1 MAKLT
6 GYYAVAATQEGT
18 YSGSKDY
25 YYAIFEDG
33 YTYKAGDQILVSG
46 CNKNILTI
54 KEILTVEEAA
64 EKCSKNITAEVICRV
79 DTFAYDQRVEN
90 RKQVEKVKKAM
101 DAMIKQMD
109 ETKKYEVYAA
119 ENPALKELLNEY
131 RSLGGNI

>member
-6 GYYAVAATQEGT
+6 GYYAVAVTQEGT

-25 YYAIFEDG
+25 CYAIFEDG

-64 EKCSKNITAEVICRV
+64 ERCSKNITAEVICRV
-79 DTFAYDQRVEN
+79 DTFAYNQRVEN
-90 RKQVEKVKKAM
+90 RKQAEKLKKEM
-101 DAMIKQMD
+101 DKMIKQMD
-109 ETKKYEVYAA
+109 ETKKYEMYAT
-119 ENPALKELLNEY
+119 ENPDLANMLEQYKKLFK
-131 RSLGGNI
+131 